1 MPRYARNALILAK
14 VETTAG
20 VDAVPTGAANALLV
34 ANLTINP
41 LKANNVSR
49 DLIRPFFGGS
59 EQLVGTA
66 TVEVSFDVEL
76 AASGTARRP
85 SRSSDCAT
93 AGPPSPTGRR
103 FTYVGEVLVN
113 STGPVS
119 AGCLVQPSN
128 RSVRYACRSASS
140 NSTT

>member
-20 VDAVPTGAANALLV
+20 VDAAPTGAANALLV

-49 DLIRPFFGGS
+49 DLVRPFFGGS

-76 AASGTARRP
+76 AASGTAGTAP
-85 SRSSDCAT
+85 AWGPLLLGCAFACQRVDAVPREAHDQPLDGVLT
-93 AGPPSPTGRR
+93 EAGRWPRQR
-103 FTYVGEVLVN
+103 
-113 STGPVS
+113 
-119 AGCLVQPSN
+119 
-128 RSVRYACRSASS
+128 
-140 NSTT
+140 

>member
-66 TVEVSFDVEL
+66 TVGVGLRTGHRADRRTDHL
-76 AASGTARRP
+76 AAR
-85 SRSSDCAT
+85 
-93 AGPPSPTGRR
+93 GPG
-103 FTYVGEVLVN
+103 
-113 STGPVS
+113 
-119 AGCLVQPSN
+119 
-128 RSVRYACRSASS
+128 
-140 NSTT
+140 